1 MQLKCR
7 EKKSEN
13 LPEFL
18 SVGFKFK
25 SYSPKATFE
34 TDEESQ
40 SQNKGSEINGFDF
53 QSGERQEERAEVI
66 SNELDILEYVRFTE
80 TFEELDTLTIHQ
92 DLVRDPENFI

>member
-25 SYSPKATFE
+25 SYSLKATFE
-34 TDEESQ
+34 TDEES
-40 SQNKGSEINGFDF
+40 
-53 QSGERQEERAEVI
+53 
-66 SNELDILEYVRFTE
+66 
-80 TFEELDTLTIHQ
+80 
-92 DLVRDPENFI
+92 